1 MAKIDNILLKSKFRG
16 CMLGA
21 LLGDC
26 LGAPFEG
33 ETMTAGGK
41 LILQKYFDKLE
52 GPYFRAPI
60 KTYTDDTAMT
70 KSVAKSLIDKPA
82 MDFKFLAKL
91 FVKEYF
97 SEPKRGYGQ
106 NVIDVFAKLRRSKFE
121 DVFKPAKE
129 QFGGIGSYG
138 NGGAM
143 RVSPLALYFHNNNEG
158 AIDAVTKA
166 TQITHT
172 HKDAINGA
180 LLQTMAIQQC
190 LKLDPVEKINLQE
203 FTDSLIEKM
212 KKIETNEED
221 FEDDEKPYQV
231 KLIYLQQILKSNAD
245 CDVDD
250 DVIRLLGNDISALG
264 SVPTAIYCFLR
275 AQKDIPGIRTDNKFR
290 RCVQYAISLGGD
302 TDTIASMTGS
312 LAGAYLGEEYINEH
326 IIKHCEYQKEMLE
339 VADNLFAVL

>member
-1 MAKIDNILLKSKFRG
+1 
-16 CMLGA
+16 MLGA

-33 ETMTAGGK
+33 ETMTGGGK

-70 KSVAKSLIDKPA
+70 KCVAKSLIDKPA
-82 MDFKFLAKL
+82 IDFKFLARL

-106 NVIDVFAKLRRSKFE
+106 NVVDVFAKLRRSKFE

-129 QFGGIGSYG
+129 QFGGIGSFG

-143 RVSPLALYFHNNNEG
+143 RVSPLALYFHNNYDG
-158 AIDAVTKA
+158 MIDAVTKA

-180 LLQTMAIQQC
+180 LLQSIAIQQC

-203 FTDSLIEKM
+203 FTDHLIEKM
-212 KKIETNEED
+212 KTIETDVNEFDE
-221 FEDDEKPYQV
+221 EEEKPYQE
-231 KLIYLQQILKSNAD
+231 KLIYLQQLLKPGAD
-245 CDVDD
+245 IDD

-264 SVPTAIYCFLR
+264 SVPTAIYCFLK
-275 AQKDIPGIRTDNKFR
+275 AQKEIDGIRTDNKFR
-290 RCVQYAISLGGD
+290 RCIQYAISLGGD
-302 TDTIASMTGS
+302 TDTIASMAGS
-312 LAGAYLGEEYINEH
+312 LAGAYLGEEYISEH
-326 IIKHCEYQKEMLE
+326 IIRHCEFQKEMLE
-339 VADNLFAVL
+339 IADNLFTVL